1 MDSMNNKRSGW
12 ARWRA
17 LAAVAAM
24 SALVVGCG
32 GGGADTAAQSASA
45 VLQVQGWTQP
55 ASADQGVASVKS
67 RGLGTAP
74 TPATVA
80 LGPLATEK
88 TQVASGGIGP
98 RQVGAARDVA
108 ATKTAAQTQAQL
120 QWKPSANGG
129 MVSAISFSAEGA
141 HGLRLGVVVRQLPPA
156 TQLRVYS
163 QAHPGTVFQIA
174 GQEVLQRIARNAQA
188 GDTTLDGQTWW
199 TPDLGTDEVTLEVEV
214 PPGAPVAA
222 VDIAIP
228 RVSHIFENLALP
240 TESEFS
246 ASTKINESAG
256 CELDASCYD
265 DYASQRNAV
274 ARMIFTSGGSTYA
287 CTGTLINDTQNSG
300 TPYFL
305 TANHCIST
313 QAAASSLQTDWFY
326 RSSACNT
333 RTLSSATTKRLNG
346 ASLLY
351 ASDSTDTSLLRLN
364 DAPPPGAVF
373 AGWDASA
380 PTSGMSV
387 VGLHHP
393 RADML
398 KASFGTVTSQAA
410 CVSTGETSFQCSGT
424 VGNFHRVAW
433 SQGTTEGGS
442 SGSALFK
449 NGTQIIGTLYGGSST
464 CTAVAS
470 PEFYG
475 RFDVAYNAA
484 LKTWLAPS
492 SGGGSGNGT
501 GRVPVYRFYNT
512 AGLEHFYTANPAER
526 DLLVNQYAASF
537 IYEGPVFYAYPGES
551 SGLFPVYRMVDVSRK
566 IHLYTANPA
575 ERDAVL
581 AMPSVYLEGNAWWS
595 QAAPGNGSTPV
606 YRYFNRAVNT
616 FFYTTSEAERA
627 YINANLSQQY
637 LEQGVGFYVWLNP

>member
-1 MDSMNNKRSGW
+1 MDSMNKRSGW

-32 GGGADTAAQSASA
+32 GGSGADTAAQSASA

-67 RGLGTAP
+67 RSLGTAP

-80 LGPLATEK
+80 LGPLAAAK
-88 TQVASGGIGP
+88 TQGAGGGIGP

-120 QWKPSANGG
+120 QWRPTANGG

-141 HGLRLGVVVRQLPPA
+141 YGLRLGVVVRQLPPA

-163 QAHPGTVFQIA
+163 QSQPGTVFQIA

-265 DYASQRNAV
+265 AYASQRNAV
-274 ARMIFTSGGSTYA
+274 ARMIFTSGGSTFA

-333 RTLSSATTKRLNG
+333 RTLSSSTTKRLNG
-346 ASLLY
+346 AALLY
-351 ASDSTDTSLLRLN
+351 ASDSTDTALLRLN
-364 DAPPPGAVF
+364 DAPPAGAVF

-424 VGNFHRVAW
+424 SGNFHRVAW
-433 SQGTTEGGS
+433 SQGITEGGS

-449 NGTQIIGTLYGGSST
+449 NGTQIIGTLYGGSAS
-464 CTAVAS
+464 CAAVSS

-484 LKTWLAPS
+484 LKNWLGASTPSAGRAPI
-492 SGGGSGNGT
+492 
-501 GRVPVYRFYNT
+501 YRFYNT
-512 AGLEHFYTANPAER
+512 QTGAHFYTASVAER
-526 DLLVNQYAASF
+526 DLVIQTLPQYVYEAAAFYAYASPAAGQSTVFRFFNTGTGAHFYTINPTESAFIQANYPSF
-537 IYEGPVFYAYPGES
+537 RYEGPIWYAQTGGGNGAAPIYRFFRTSTGTHFYTVNA
-551 SGLFPVYRMVDVSRK
+551 
-566 IHLYTANPA
+566 A
-575 ERDAVL
+575 ERDFIIANYKDFRYEDV
-581 AMPSVYLEGNAWWS
+581 AYYAWTS
-595 QAAPGNGSTPV
+595 Q
-606 YRYFNRAVNT
+606 
-616 FFYTTSEAERA
+616 
-627 YINANLSQQY
+627 
-637 LEQGVGFYVWLNP
+637 